1 MKTDNALQ
9 ALADQALR
17 RLVRYGRVEVTYWN
31 GQSRQYAGRDGH
43 DEPWLRVTIT
53 SPAVVKH
60 MLLNAS
66 LALGEGYVGG
76 QVQIDEQQ
84 LPLLFKLIAR
94 NQPATPLR
102 QPFRRRRN
110 YKGAQQSYIEAHY
123 DVGNDYYDLFLGETR
138 LYSCAYFASEGM
150 GLDEAQHRKVGHLL
164 RKLRLEPDM
173 QVLDI
178 GCGWGHLA
186 VAAAK
191 AYDVQVLGI
200 TLSEA
205 QLRGARELARR
216 EGVSGMVRFELAN
229 YQDLE
234 GVQFDRIIS
243 VGMFEHVG
251 RGNRDQYFAA
261 VNRLLVPGGVSVLHT
276 ITQQQPRPVDAWID
290 KYIFPGGYLPTV
302 PEIEEGLARH
312 GLWSIDREN
321 LWWHYA
327 ETLRHW
333 RERHRAS
340 RERIVAMFDEEFYR
354 MRDLWLAGSEGGFRH
369 GQLGLTQVVFTKGK
383 PADGTWPRT
392 REYLYEY

>member
-9 ALADQALR
+9 ALADQVLR
-17 RLVRYGRVEVTYWN
+17 RLVRYGQVEVEYWD
-31 GQSRQYAGRDGH
+31 GRVRRYVGPTDS
-43 DEPWLRVTIT
+43 DEPWLRVKIA
-53 SPAVVKH
+53 SPDVVKR
-60 MLLNAS
+60 MLVSAS
-66 LALGEGYVGG
+66 LALGEGCTSG
-76 QVQIDEQQ
+76 QVQIDEEQ
-84 LPLLFKLIAR
+84 LLLLFKLIAR
-94 NQPATPLR
+94 NQPATSLR
-102 QPFRRRRN
+102 QPFRRHRN
-110 YKGAQQSYIEAHY
+110 RKGTQQGFIEAHY
-123 DVGNDYYDLFLGETR
+123 DVGNDYYDLFLGDTR

-150 GLDEAQHRKVGHLL
+150 GLDEAQYRKVGHLL
-164 RKLRLEPDM
+164 RKLRLGPGM
-173 QVLDI
+173 HVLDI

-200 TLSEA
+200 TLSAE
-205 QLRGARELARR
+205 QLKGARELAER
-216 EGVSGMVRFELAN
+216 EGVSHLVTFERMN
-229 YQDLE
+229 YQDLRGE
-234 GVQFDRIIS
+234 EFDRIIS

-302 PEIEEGLARH
+302 PEIEEGLARY
-312 GLWSIDREN
+312 GLWSVDREN

-333 RERHRAS
+333 RERHRAN
-340 RERIVAMFDEEFYR
+340 RERIIEMYDEEFYR
-354 MRDLWLAGSEGGFRH
+354 MRDLWLAGSEGGFRY